1 MHVVPI
7 RPIPSCVPMCVPVLL
22 TFFQEP
28 PVDYNRVIVIAHA
41 LAQLIADHLVLV
53 GVGAFIE
60 VQASAAF
67 CVLLSVRF
75 IAR

>member
-1 MHVVPI
+1 
-7 RPIPSCVPMCVPVLL
+7 MCVPVLL

-28 PVDYNRVIVIAHA
+28 PVDYNRVIVIANA

-67 CVLLSVRF
+67 CVLLSVRLT
-75 IAR
+75 AR